1 MPISELDINSIS
13 KQLDVFFQKFFSGWL
28 HNTITCNSLFFPD
41 QFFKS
46 FLLKQKK
53 KINEMN
59 VKILMVQ
66 HGTL

>member
-13 KQLDVFFQKFFSGWL
+13 KQLDVFFQKFFSGWQ
-28 HNTITCNSLFFPD
+28 HNTITINSLFFPD

-53 KINEMN
+53 K
-59 VKILMVQ
+59 
-66 HGTL
+66 